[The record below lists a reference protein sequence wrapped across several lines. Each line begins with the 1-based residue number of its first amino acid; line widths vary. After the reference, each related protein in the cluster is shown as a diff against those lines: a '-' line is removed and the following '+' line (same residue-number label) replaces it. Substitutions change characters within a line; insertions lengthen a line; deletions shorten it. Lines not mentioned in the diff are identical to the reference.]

1 MAITITGQ
9 PNNINPSGNTN
20 KWEFTS
26 DSSQLIYCIVEV
38 KEPITAKL
46 IAKKKVFPK
55 PLATA
60 LSVDLS
66 SVLTNVVEVKLNNS
80 NDVVTTNNLY
90 GYEMTITEYL
100 INSST
105 GLITVGSNISTGTNY
120 VFDGEMGLM
129 DYLKYQSNK
138 YNINNTL
145 NKAVFLSNKANINYI
160 SPEQKEFLKIF
171 DTAKIGKKVKV
182 TKYSNNVGSDTFYEI
197 PTAGN
202 VININVSPEILFP
215 TGADNINRYRVVIV
229 DNDNIEVSD
238 FKGYIIKKDCSKND
252 FNLMYKNPLGAWD
265 TFTFNNRVETL
276 TINKTYLN
284 KSRAQTAINSVL
296 FNDKELIN
304 VDTKYSYNA
313 YSDVLSDHD
322 ASLIKELLIANKV
335 YIEIEDYFV
344 EIAIDVKTYKVLQ
357 QRNNGFKRSR
367 LTIDFSVAFSI
378 DLFKQILI
386 ANRDENPQI
395 NYILNNF
402 WSLVENDKGI
412 EII

>member
-9 PNNINPSGNTN
+9 PNNINPSDNPN

-26 DSSQLIYCIVEV
+26 DSSQMIYCIVEV
-38 KEPITAKL
+38 KEPITGKI

-55 PLATA
+55 PLATTMF
-60 LSVDLS
+60 VDLS
-66 SVLTNVVEVKLNNS
+66 SVLTNVVEAKLINS
-80 NDVVTTNNLY
+80 NEVVGTSSLY
-90 GYEMTITEYL
+90 SYELTITEYL
-100 INSST
+100 INSTT
-105 GLITVGSNISTGTNY
+105 GLVTVGSNISTGVKY

-129 DYLKYQSNK
+129 DFLKYQPNK
-138 YNINNTL
+138 FNINTTL
-145 NKAVFLSNKANINYI
+145 NKAVFLTNKANINYV
-160 SPEQKEFLKIF
+160 SAEQKEFLKIF

-182 TKYSNNVGSDTFYEI
+182 TKYVNNVGTDNFYDI

-202 VININVSPEILFP
+202 VININVSPSILFP
-215 TGADNINRYRVVIV
+215 TGTDNIDRYRVVIV
-229 DNDNIEVSD
+229 DSDNIEVSD
-238 FKGYIIKKDCSKND
+238 FKGYIIKRDCNKND

-395 NYILNNF
+395 NYILSNF

>member
-1 MAITITGQ
+1 MAITITNQ
-9 PNNINPSGNTN
+9 PHNINPSGNAN
-20 KWEFTS
+20 KWEFTT
-26 DSSQLIYCIVEV
+26 DSSQMIYCIVEV
-38 KEPITAKL
+38 KEPITGKI
-46 IAKKKVFPK
+46 IAKKKVYPK
-55 PLATA
+55 PLATT

-66 SVLTNVVEVKLNNS
+66 SVLTNVVESKLNNS
-80 NDVVTTNNLY
+80 NDVVTTSNLY
-90 GYEMTITEYL
+90 AYELTITEYL

-105 GLITVGSNISTGTNY
+105 GLTNISTVSKY

-129 DYLKYQSNK
+129 DFLKYNINK
-138 YNINNTL
+138 YNINTTL
-145 NKAVFLSNKANINYI
+145 NKAVFLSNKANINYV
-160 SPEQKEFLKIF
+160 SAEQKEFLKIF
-171 DTAKIGKKVKV
+171 DTSKIGKKVKV
-182 TKYSNNVGSDTFYEI
+182 TKYVNNVGSDTFYDI
-197 PTAGN
+197 PSVGN
-202 VININVSPEILFP
+202 VININVSPSILFP
-215 TGADNINRYRVVIV
+215 TGADNIDRYRVVIV
-229 DNDNIEVSD
+229 DNNNIEVSD
-238 FKGYIIKKDCSKND
+238 FKGYMLRKDCNKND
-252 FNLMYKNPLGAWD
+252 FTLIYKNPISGWD
-265 TFTFNNRVETL
+265 TFSFNNRVETL

-284 KSRAQTAINSVL
+284 KSRAQTAVNSVL
-296 FNDKELIN
+296 YNDKELIN
-304 VDTKYSYNA
+304 VDSKYSYNA
-313 YSDVLSDHD
+313 YSDVLTDHD

-395 NYILNNF
+395 NYILSNF

>member
-38 KEPITAKL
+38 KEPITGKI

-55 PLATA
+55 PLATE
-60 LSVDLS
+60 LFVDLS
-66 SVLTNVVEVKLNNS
+66 SVLTNVVEAKLINS
-80 NDVVTTNNLY
+80 NDVVGTSNLY
-90 GYEMTITEYL
+90 AYELTITEYL

-105 GLITVGSNISTGTNY
+105 GLIAVGSNISTGTKY

-129 DYLKYQSNK
+129 DYLKYQPNK
-138 YNINNTL
+138 YNINTTL
-145 NKAVFLSNKANINYI
+145 NKAVFLSNKANINYV
-160 SPEQKEFLKIF
+160 SEEQKEFLKIF

-182 TKYSNNVGSDTFYEI
+182 TKYVNNVGSDTFYDI

-215 TGADNINRYRVVIV
+215 TGADNIDRYRVVIV

-238 FKGYIIKKDCSKND
+238 FKGYILRKDCNKND
-252 FNLMYKNPLGAWD
+252 FTLMYKNPLGAWD

-335 YIEIEDYFV
+335 YIEIEGYFV

-395 NYILNNF
+395 NYILSNF

>member
-9 PNNINPSGNTN
+9 PHNINPSNNTN
-20 KWEFTS
+20 KWEFSS

-38 KEPITAKL
+38 KEPITGKI
-46 IAKKKVFPK
+46 IAKKKVYPK

-66 SVLTNVVEVKLNNS
+66 SVLTNVVESKLNNS
-80 NDVVTTNNLY
+80 NDVVSTSNLY
-90 GYEMTITEYL
+90 GYELTITEYL
-100 INSST
+100 INSTT
-105 GLITVGSNISTGTNY
+105 GLVTVGNNISTGVKY

-129 DYLKYQSNK
+129 DYLKYQPNK
-138 YNINNTL
+138 FNINTTL
-145 NKAVFLSNKANINYI
+145 NKAVFLSNKANINYV
-160 SPEQKEFLKIF
+160 SAEQKELLKIF

-182 TKYSNNVGSDTFYEI
+182 TKYINNVSTDTLYDI

-202 VININVSPEILFP
+202 VININVSPSILFP
-215 TGADNINRYRVVIV
+215 TGADNIERYRVVIV

-238 FKGYIIKKDCSKND
+238 FKGYIIKRDCNKND
-252 FNLMYKNPLGAWD
+252 FTLIYKNPLGAWD

-276 TINKTYLN
+276 NINKTYLN
-284 KSRAQTAINSVL
+284 KSRAQTAVDSVL

-304 VDTKYSYNA
+304 VDSKYSYNA

-367 LTIDFSVAFSI
+367 LTIDFSVGFSI

-395 NYILNNF
+395 NYILSNF